1 MRNPFDGY
9 QTYILAI
16 LIMAAGVLFR
26 FDLLD
31 GDTFISVITL
41 LTGGAFASTRWAI
54 QKTDQKLYLDQFEE
68 E

>member
-9 QTYILAI
+9 QTYLLAV
-16 LIMAAGVLFR
+16 LIMVAGVLFR
-26 FDLLD
+26 FELLD
-31 GDTFISVITL
+31 GDTFVSVITL

-54 QKTDQKLYLDQFEE
+54 QKTDKKLYLNDFEE